1 MEAATYLKSK
11 EERMSDEL
19 ESAPMHDG
27 GSRTMQYVL
36 IAVAIVYVAISGYL
50 IADMYGRV
58 GKLEARATAA
68 ETANVELQKEV
79 GKRISGTI
87 AELHST
93 TGALAD
99 KVGLT
104 KKELESRSAALK
116 KQQEETAARL
126 SEESK
131 KGIAQVSGEVS
142 GVKTDVGAVKT
153 DVAST
158 KAELTETKAKLER
171 TIGDLGVQSGLIA
184 KTRDDLEYLKHRGD
198 RNYYEF
204 ALSKSRKAPVGTIS
218 LELKKV
224 DAKKGKYTMNVYAD
238 DKTIEKK
245 DKNMNEPV
253 QFYSGRDRQLYELVV
268 FGIEK
273 DRVTGYLSS
282 PKGAP
287 TPVDVGKKD

>member
-1 MEAATYLKSK
+1 
-11 EERMSDEL
+11 MSEDFQSVPPE
-19 ESAPMHDG
+19 H

-36 IAVAIVYVAISGYL
+36 IAIGIVYVAISGYM
-50 IADMYGRV
+50 IADMYGRIA
-58 GKLEARATAA
+58 KLEARAKAA
-68 ETANVELQKEV
+68 EDTSVELQQEF

-87 AELHST
+87 AEMHST
-93 TGALAD
+93 TDALAG
-99 KVGLT
+99 KVGMT

-116 KQQEETAARL
+116 KEQEETAARL
-126 SEESK
+126 SAEQK
-131 KGIAQVSGEVS
+131 QGIAQVSGEVT

-158 KAELTETKAKLER
+158 KTELAETKAKLER

-184 KTRDDLEYLKHRGD
+184 HTRDDLEYLKHRGD

-204 ALSKSRKAPVGTIS
+204 TLAKSKKTTPVGTVS

-224 DAKKGKYTMNVYAD
+224 DAKKGKYTLNVMAD

-245 DKNMNEPV
+245 DKNVNEPV
-253 QFYSGRDRQLYELVV
+253 QFYSGRDRQLFEIVV
-268 FGIEK
+268 FGIDK
-273 DRVTGYLSS
+273 NKITGYLST

-287 TPVDVGKKD
+287 TPVDVGKNN

>member
-1 MEAATYLKSK
+1 
-11 EERMSDEL
+11 MSDEFQP
-19 ESAPMHDG
+19 EPSHEG
-27 GSRTMQYVL
+27 GRTMQYVL
-36 IAVAIVYVAISGYL
+36 IAIAIVYVAISGYM
-50 IADMYGRV
+50 IADMYSRI

-68 ETANVELQKEV
+68 ESESVELQKEF

-87 AELHST
+87 AEMHST

-99 KVGLT
+99 KVGMT

-126 SEESK
+126 SEEQK
-131 KGIAQVSGEVS
+131 KAVAQVSGEVS

-158 KAELTETKAKLER
+158 KTELAETKAKLER

-204 ALSKSRKAPVGTIS
+204 TLNKSKKAPVGTIS

-224 DAKKGKYTMNVYAD
+224 DAKKGKYTLNVYAD

-245 DKNMNEPV
+245 DKNINEPV
-253 QFYSGRDRQLYELVV
+253 QFYTGRDHQLFEVVV
-268 FGIEK
+268 FGMEK
-273 DRVTGYLSS
+273 NNITGYLSA
-282 PKGAP
+282 PKGSPA
-287 TPVDVGKKD
+287 PVDLSKKD

>member
-1 MEAATYLKSK
+1 
-11 EERMSDEL
+11 MSDEL
-19 ESAPMHDG
+19 QSLPPEEH

-36 IAVAIVYVAISGYL
+36 IDVGILYVAISGYL
-50 IADMYGRV
+50 IADMYSRL

-68 ETANVELQKEV
+68 ENTSVELQKEV

-104 KKELESRSAALK
+104 KKELEQRSAALK
-116 KQQEETAARL
+116 REQEATAERL
-126 SEESK
+126 SAEQK
-131 KGIAQVSGEVS
+131 QGIAAVTGEVS

-158 KAELTETKAKLER
+158 KTELEATKAKLER

-184 KTRDDLEYLKHRGD
+184 RTRDDLEYLKHRGD

-204 ALSKSRKAPVGTIS
+204 ALTKGAKPTPVGTIS
-218 LELKKV
+218 LQLKKV
-224 DAKKGKYTMNVYAD
+224 DAKKSRFTLNVLAD
-238 DKTIEKK
+238 DRTIEKK
-245 DKNMNEPV
+245 EKTLFEPL
-253 QFYSGRDRQLYELVV
+253 QFLTGRDRMLYEVV
-268 FGIEK
+268 VLSADKNKI
-273 DRVTGYLSS
+273 TGYMST
-282 PKGAP
+282 PKNAP
-287 TPVDVGKKD
+287 APISQ

>member
-1 MEAATYLKSK
+1 
-11 EERMSDEL
+11 MSDEL
-19 ESAPMHDG
+19 QPELQSVAPEEH

-36 IAVAIVYVAISGYL
+36 IAVGIVYVAISGYL
-50 IADMYGRV
+50 IADMYGRI

-68 ETANVELQKEV
+68 ENTSVELQKEV

-104 KKELESRSAALK
+104 KKELEQRSAALK
-116 KQQEETAARL
+116 KQQEETAERL
-126 SEESK
+126 SAEQK
-131 KGIAQVSGEVS
+131 QGIAAVSGEVS

-158 KAELTETKAKLER
+158 KTELEATKAKLER

-184 KTRDDLEYLKHRGD
+184 RTRDDLEYLKHRGD

-204 ALSKSRKAPVGTIS
+204 TLSKSKKSTPVGTVS
-218 LELKKV
+218 LELKKSDV
-224 DAKKGKYTMNVYAD
+224 KKGKYTLNVFAD

-245 DKNMNEPV
+245 DKNINEPV
-253 QFYSGRDRQLYELVV
+253 QFYSGRDRQLYEIVV
-268 FGIEK
+268 FGMEK
-273 DRVTGYLSS
+273 DKITGYLST

>member
-1 MEAATYLKSK
+1 
-11 EERMSDEL
+11 MSDEL
-19 ESAPMHDG
+19 QPELQPAPPEEH
-27 GSRTMQYVL
+27 GSRTVQYVL
-36 IAVAIVYVAISGYL
+36 IAVGIVYVAISGYL
-50 IADMYGRV
+50 IADMYGRI

-68 ETANVELQKEV
+68 ETTSVELQKEV

-87 AELHST
+87 AEMHST
-93 TGALAD
+93 TGALAE

-104 KKELESRSAALK
+104 KKELEQRSAALK
-116 KQQEETAARL
+116 KQQEETAERL
-126 SEESK
+126 SAEQK
-131 KGIAQVSGEVS
+131 QGIAAVSGEVS

-158 KAELTETKAKLER
+158 KTELEATKAKLER

-184 KTRDDLEYLKHRGD
+184 KTRDDLEYLRHRGD

-204 ALSKSRKAPVGTIS
+204 SLSKAKKSTPVGTVS
-218 LELKKV
+218 LELKKADV
-224 DAKKGKYTMNVYAD
+224 KKGKYTLSVFAD

-245 DKNMNEPV
+245 DKNINEPV
-253 QFYSGRDRQLYELVV
+253 QFYSGRDRQLYEIVV
-268 FGIEK
+268 FGMEK
-273 DRVTGYLSS
+273 DKITGYLST